1 MSDLASPKYDV
12 DHDERAI
19 ECADRCQRALKD
31 LILAFVE
38 AGWREQE
45 VAIHLADAAEEYVMY
60 LASQPRAQAQAAN
73 TNKQS
78 L

>member
-1 MSDLASPKYDV
+1 MSDLASPKHET
-12 DHDERAI
+12 DHAERAG
-19 ECADRCQRALKD
+19 ECADQCQRVLKK

-45 VAIHLADAAEEYVMY
+45 VAIHLADAAEDYVMH
-60 LASQPRAQAQAAN
+60 LASQPRVQGQAAN